1 MLSEVVASQQRSPLS
16 LSSDMSVAACIVQTR
31 LKTPV
36 PPRVGRSWKYL
47 SACKQDVIGMAQV
60 HTPAVTVPKW
70 QFATGCASHG
80 PLPLRL
86 HRL

>member
-36 PPRVGRSWKYL
+36 PPRV
-47 SACKQDVIGMAQV
+47 
-60 HTPAVTVPKW
+60 
-70 QFATGCASHG
+70 
-80 PLPLRL
+80 
-86 HRL
+86 